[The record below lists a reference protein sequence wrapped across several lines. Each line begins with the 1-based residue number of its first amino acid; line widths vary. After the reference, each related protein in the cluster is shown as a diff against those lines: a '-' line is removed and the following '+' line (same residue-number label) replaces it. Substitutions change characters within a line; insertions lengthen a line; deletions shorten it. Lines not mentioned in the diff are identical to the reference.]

1 MIILQLSI
9 FIWTG
14 RRYQLVESMTKFS
27 NYLPWLRCRIRQQFI
42 HPWSTQAHRSRYSIL
57 GQLDGVWRNRRLSLN
72 TKLRLY
78 TSLVQSV
85 LLHGSETW
93 TLTETN
99 STRQQAFHV
108 KAQRRI
114 LNIKWYLWRS
124 IVVRTLVSAG
134 ELSLSCAGLLAG
146 WVITLRLSRPLS
158 VSQHGQ
164 LSHPSLRDR

>member
-14 RRYQLVESMTKFS
+14 RRYQLVESMTKFT
-27 NYLPWLRCRIRQQFI
+27 NYLPWLRCRIRQFI

-57 GQLDGVWRNRRLSLN
+57 GQLDGVWRNRRLGLN

-85 LLHGSETW
+85 LLHWSETW
-93 TLTETN
+93 TLTEGSQLDPTAGF
-99 STRQQAFHV
+99 SREGTTAHPEHKV
-108 KAQRRI
+108 V
-114 LNIKWYLWRS
+114 WRS

-146 WVITLRLSRPLS
+146 WVTTLWLRRPLS
-158 VSQHGQ
+158 FSQRGH
-164 LSHPSLRDR
+164 SSS